1 MKWNFNSF
9 ELIMGKLELE
19 MKYVSQQ
26 IAEEMTDDD
35 LDTINKDPI
44 VKLLDNYVEI
54 ISRYKNEIMKME
66 VEEDDERP

>member
-19 MKYVSQQ
+19 LKYVGQQ

-35 LDTINKDPI
+35 LDTINKDLI
-44 VKLLDNYVEI
+44 VKLLDDYVEI

-66 VEEDDERP
+66 VDLEDD